1 MGKAQKTRQFI
12 IEKTASLFNKKGY
25 GVTTL
30 SDIIEVTGLTK
41 GSIYGNFRDK
51 DEVVIEAFRY
61 NVDRLNQSLK
71 FAVNDKTTS
80 LEQLLALIDFYRNTF
95 SQIMEEGGCPML
107 NAATESDDNLIFL
120 KETVKVSFERWQNII
135 QQIIQNGINEGIF
148 NENISVQSYA
158 STFMMLIEGAIV
170 LSRALNDVN
179 QLTIA
184 LDRIM
189 TIIELEIIK

>member
-25 GVTTL
+25 AVTTL

-51 DEVVIEAFRY
+51 DEVVIEALRY
-61 NVDRLNQSLK
+61 NVDRLNQALK
-71 FAVNDKTTS
+71 LAVKDKTTS
-80 LEQLLALIDFYRNTF
+80 LDQLLAFVDFYRNTF

-120 KETVKVSFERWQNII
+120 KETVKVSFEGWQRIV
-135 QQIIQNGINEGIF
+135 QQIIQNGIDDGTF
-148 NENISVQSYA
+148 KENISVYNYA
-158 STFMMLIEGAIV
+158 SIFMMLIEGAIL
-170 LSRALNDVN
+170 LSRALNDTN
-179 QLTIA
+179 QLSIA

-189 TIIELEIIK
+189 TIIEFEIKK

>member
-25 GVTTL
+25 AVTTL

-51 DEVVIEAFRY
+51 DEVVIEALRY
-61 NVDRLNQSLK
+61 NVDRLNQALK
-71 FAVNDKTTS
+71 LAVKDKTTS
-80 LEQLLALIDFYRNTF
+80 LDQLLAFVDFYRNTF

-120 KETVKVSFERWQNII
+120 KETVKVSFEGWQRII
-135 QQIIQNGINEGIF
+135 QQIIQNGIDDGTF
-148 NENISVQSYA
+148 KENISVYNYTSI
-158 STFMMLIEGAIV
+158 FIMLIEGAIL
-170 LSRALNDVN
+170 LSRALNDTN

-189 TIIELEIIK
+189 TIIEFEIKK